1 MQHPYYEP
9 ANRGNVEAEEV
20 EEEEEE
26 VETVMCLLQLF
37 FLDSLTF
44 YTNLKVNPT
53 PEFTAN

>member
-9 ANRGNVEAEEV
+9 ANRGNEEEEV
-20 EEEEEE
+20 EEEEAEE
-26 VETVMCLLQLF
+26 EGDRVMCLLQLF
-37 FLDSLTF
+37 SDSLAF